1 MKLKRKLKTV
11 LLIDDSESDNFYH
24 KRKITKLG
32 ISDNIKVTYSGEE
45 ALEYLITELNGEYP
59 QPTLIFLDINMPG
72 MNGWEFLEHYE
83 KLDIAHKGEIVLTM
97 LSNSQDP
104 RDINKTSQYKS
115 LKGYYSNPLQ
125 DDYLEAIILKHF
137 PDYVED

>member
-1 MKLKRKLKTV
+1 MKLKKKLKNV

-24 KRKITKLG
+24 KRKISKLG

-45 ALEYLITELNGEYP
+45 ALEYLITELKGEFP

-72 MNGWEFLEHYE
+72 MNGWEFLERYE
-83 KLDIAHKGEIVLTM
+83 ALDIAHKGEIVLTM

-115 LKGYYSNPLQ
+115 LKGYYSKPLQ
-125 DDYLEAIILKHF
+125 DDYLEAIIHQHF
-137 PDYVED
+137 PDYIE